1 MQSGYA
7 LCTQDNLKV
16 LCLKRNPPG
25 VELLEIADINNLN
38 RALCLPD
45 LTSVKS
51 VYERFKKQ
59 DLVGDLD
66 IVNIAKLYKN
76 RW

>member
-7 LCTQDNLKV
+7 LCTPDNSKV
-16 LCLKRNPPG
+16 LCLKRNPTG
-25 VELLEIADINNLN
+25 VELIDVGNTKNLN

-45 LTSVKS
+45 LTSIKS
-51 VYERFKKQ
+51 FYDRLKEKK
-59 DLVGDLD
+59 LVEDLD

>member
-7 LCTQDNLKV
+7 LCTQDNSKV
-16 LCLKRNPPG
+16 LCLTKTDSK
-25 VELLEIADINNLN
+25 VELVEVSDVSNLN
-38 RALCLPD
+38 KALCLPD
-45 LTSVKS
+45 LTSIKS
-51 VYERFKKQ
+51 VYERFKEQ

>member
-7 LCTQDNLKV
+7 LCTMDNSKV
-16 LCLKRNPPG
+16 LCISKNPPK
-25 VELLEIADINNLN
+25 VELMEAADFGNLN

-45 LTSVKS
+45 LTSIKS
-51 VYERFKKQ
+51 VYDRLKEKN
-59 DLVGDLD
+59 LVEDLD

>member
-7 LCTQDNLKV
+7 LCTPDNSKV
-16 LCLKRNPPG
+16 LCVFKNPSR
-25 VELLEIADINNLN
+25 VELIETSNVSNLN

-45 LTSVKS
+45 LTSIKI
-51 VYERFKKQ
+51 VYDRFKEKN
-59 DLVGDLD
+59 LVEDLD